1 MPHPRPKSYYYTY
14 NHHTSVFNKHVNH
27 GPAHS
32 VPISSRCPN
41 QVALLHALT
50 TIDIELHGT
59 STILSLPLDPI
70 DGSWPYIEMDQRS
83 GHSFDNPQ
91 AIIRTPRVL
100 ES

>member
-1 MPHPRPKSYYYTY
+1 MSITDLL
-14 NHHTSVFNKHVNH
+14 
-27 GPAHS
+27 HS
-32 VPISSRCPN
+32 VPISSRFPN

-59 STILSLPLDPI
+59 STILSFPLDPI
-70 DGSWPYIEMDQRS
+70 DGSWPDVEMDQRS

-91 AIIRTPRVL
+91 AIIRTPRIL